1 MRLMRLAERPHDLKL
16 TVPLVGAELIG
27 VETPVGIPQAE
38 RLLAPEVVD
47 ADAHAC
53 AASHRGAPVSSV
65 NVVALY
71 NPVGL
76 GFSGGASSSMGA
88 STVVI
93 VVSSQVSMP
102 SRANSARACSVMSV
116 VPEQSGLDL
125 REPLRPAV
133 HDSWPRD

>member
-1 MRLMRLAERPHDLKL
+1 MRLAERPHDLKL

-76 GFSGGASSSMGA
+76 GFSGGASNSM
-88 STVVI
+88 
-93 VVSSQVSMP
+93 
-102 SRANSARACSVMSV
+102 ARALWSLWC
-116 VPEQSGLDL
+116 PLKY
-125 REPLRPAV
+125 RCPAEPTRRGPV
-133 HDSWPRD
+133 R